1 MKAVG
6 TIVIVIRVNLGRHGA
21 LLLVFDGVSFLMSP
35 IRALVSC
42 LASCKRKFVT
52 VHIDHVKK
60 KLAATGRQADVKH
73 LS

>member
-35 IRALVSC
+35 IRALVI
-42 LASCKRKFVT
+42 LLG
-52 VHIDHVKK
+52 
-60 KLAATGRQADVKH
+60 KLQEKVRNSTY
-73 LS
+73 